1 MSKKGLGKLMA
12 LTAVAGAAAAGISY
26 LKKYHSFNK
35 ELDKDFQD
43 ETHIIYVNSKKQD
56 DTELG
61 KLMHDLHCKN
71 AEEMHSGI
79 LAERVRELKETERGV
94 EIMCREME
102 QIYSEGME
110 SGRQEGREEGRKQGQ
125 IETLAGLVMD
135 GKLDIKTAA
144 ASSGMTE
151 QEFQAEMEKLKR

>member
-1 MSKKGLGKLMA
+1 MA
-12 LTAVAGAAAAGISY
+12 
-26 LKKYHSFNK
+26 K
-35 ELDKDFQD
+35 EKA
-43 ETHIIYVNSKKQD
+43 QD

-71 AEEMHSGI
+71 AEEMHSSI

-110 SGRQEGREEGRKQGQ
+110 SGIEQGLERGLEQGLERGIQQGRKQGQ
-125 IETLAGLVMD
+125 IETLAGLVLD

>member
-1 MSKKGLGKLMA
+1 MEKICS
-12 LTAVAGAAAAGISY
+12 
-26 LKKYHSFNK
+26 
-35 ELDKDFQD
+35 D
-43 ETHIIYVNSKKQD
+43 EANLIYVNSKKQE

-61 KLMHDLHCKN
+61 NLMHDLHCKN
-71 AEEMHSGI
+71 AEEMHSSI

-125 IETLAGLVMD
+125 IETLAGLVLD

-151 QEFQAEMEKLKR
+151 QEFEAEMEKMKR

>member
-1 MSKKGLGKLMA
+1 MA
-12 LTAVAGAAAAGISY
+12 
-26 LKKYHSFNK
+26 K
-35 ELDKDFQD
+35 EKAQ
-43 ETHIIYVNSKKQD
+43 E

-71 AEEMHSGI
+71 AEEMHSSI

-94 EIMCREME
+94 EVMCREME

-110 SGRQEGREEGRKQGQ
+110 NGIRQGQ

-151 QEFQAEMEKLKR
+151 QEFQAEMEKMKR

>member
-1 MSKKGLGKLMA
+1 MA
-12 LTAVAGAAAAGISY
+12 
-26 LKKYHSFNK
+26 K
-35 ELDKDFQD
+35 EKAQ
-43 ETHIIYVNSKKQD
+43 E

-71 AEEMHSGI
+71 AEEMHSSI

-94 EIMCREME
+94 EVMCREME

-110 SGRQEGREEGRKQGQ
+110 NGIRQGQ

>member
-1 MSKKGLGKLMA
+1 MA
-12 LTAVAGAAAAGISY
+12 
-26 LKKYHSFNK
+26 K
-35 ELDKDFQD
+35 EKAQ
-43 ETHIIYVNSKKQD
+43 E

-71 AEEMHSGI
+71 AEEMHSSI

-94 EIMCREME
+94 EVMCREME

-125 IETLAGLVMD
+125 IETLAGLVLD